1 MWPLVRFSVVGEA
14 WRLYKRHW
22 VVWSLAMLIVLVGF
36 SAVNG
41 ALSAVLKTGRG
52 PHLGGFRLF
61 LPASKPLAY
70 VIATMVTSF
79 FAGGM
84 VRMASNQ
91 VRGLTP
97 QIEDLFN
104 VTDCWFDLLLFG
116 FLASVLI
123 AAGTF
128 VCVIPGFIVLGLL
141 MLGIPLVVDGRL
153 PATGALIESWRALK
167 SQWLTATLFHV
178 FLIVAAAAGALLCGI
193 GILCT
198 GPLYSLS
205 IAIVYRDFF
214 PAGAVGAKHKPA
226 DPLSEF

>member
-1 MWPLVRFSVVGEA
+1 MEPGSGSASSTRATCGRTGRIPLFFAIGLQYSPSDRELDVRALATPIMLVRPRAVCSLGRVSRSGSDFESGDHIMWPLIRFGVVGEA

-84 VRMASNQ
+84 LRMASNQ

-123 AAGTF
+123 ALAHSS
-128 VCVIPGFIVLGLL
+128 
-141 MLGIPLVVDGRL
+141 
-153 PATGALIESWRALK
+153 A
-167 SQWLTATLFHV
+167 
-178 FLIVAAAAGALLCGI
+178 
-193 GILCT
+193 
-198 GPLYSLS
+198 
-205 IAIVYRDFF
+205 
-214 PAGAVGAKHKPA
+214 
-226 DPLSEF
+226 

>member
-1 MWPLVRFSVVGEA
+1 M
-14 WRLYKRHW
+14 
-22 VVWSLAMLIVLVGF
+22 
-36 SAVNG
+36 
-41 ALSAVLKTGRG
+41 LKTGRG

-61 LPASKPLAY
+61 LPASEPLAY

-79 FAGGM
+79 FAGGL

-97 QIEDLFN
+97 QIEDLFR

-116 FLASVLI
+116 FLASVLM
-123 AAGTF
+123 ALGTF
-128 VCVIPGFIVLGLL
+128 LCVIPGFIVLGLL

-153 PATGALIESWRALK
+153 PATGALDRELASA
-167 SQWLTATLFHV
+167 Q
-178 FLIVAAAAGALLCGI
+178 VAMAHGHAFSHLPDRCGSLRGLLCGI

>member
-1 MWPLVRFSVVGEA
+1 MALECRF
-14 WRLYKRHW
+14 
-22 VVWSLAMLIVLVGF
+22 
-36 SAVNG
+36 
-41 ALSAVLKTGRG
+41 KTGRG

-84 VRMASNQ
+84 LRMASNQ

-123 AAGTF
+123 RAWHIRLRDSGLHRPWPSHARNPAG
-128 VCVIPGFIVLGLL
+128 
-141 MLGIPLVVDGRL
+141 GRR
-153 PATGALIESWRALK
+153 P
-167 SQWLTATLFHV
+167 
-178 FLIVAAAAGALLCGI
+178 AAAMA
-193 GILCT
+193 
-198 GPLYSLS
+198 
-205 IAIVYRDFF
+205 R
-214 PAGAVGAKHKPA
+214 
-226 DPLSEF
+226 